1 MSEEN
6 GGKDPM
12 PAPPSFI
19 PSAGRKKTESQPHK
33 STIPSQSGSPSIPSF
48 SPAAQPARS
57 SAPHAGRRTAQ
68 PSSVTPSGSSAP
80 QSFRPAANSTSR
92 PRKSASSSPASFA
105 PASAPN
111 NHRASQQ
118 VRGSSS
124 IPTGM
129 PRTTRQNTPRQ
140 PLSGNSTTGFQST
153 AKAVLPTESD
163 IWGGSFSR
171 FPCCDSRL
179 GTVDILRMELG
190 GWTAQQTVLV
200 DEQSRYRWRKL
211 ADPRFRRTR
220 RHRW

>member
-57 SAPHAGRRTAQ
+57 SAPHASRRTAQ

-118 VRGSSS
+118 VEDPPPYPLACHEQRD
-124 IPTGM
+124 
-129 PRTTRQNTPRQ
+129 RTCPDNLCPAIAQQDSN
-140 PLSGNSTTGFQST
+140 PLRKPCS
-153 AKAVLPTESD
+153 PTEND

-171 FPCCDSRL
+171 FSL
-179 GTVDILRMELG
+179 L
-190 GWTAQQTVLV
+190 
-200 DEQSRYRWRKL
+200 
-211 ADPRFRRTR
+211 
-220 RHRW
+220 

>member
-48 SPAAQPARS
+48 SPAAQPVRS
-57 SAPHAGRRTAQ
+57 SAPHASRRTAQ

-92 PRKSASSSPASFA
+92 PRKSHHRLLHRLLLLQLRTITVRLSRYEDPPPYPLACHEQRDRTCPDNLCPAIA
-105 PASAPN
+105 
-111 NHRASQQ
+111 QQ
-118 VRGSSS
+118 DS
-124 IPTGM
+124 
-129 PRTTRQNTPRQ
+129 N
-140 PLSGNSTTGFQST
+140 PLRKPCS
-153 AKAVLPTESD
+153 PTEND

-171 FPCCDSRL
+171 FSL
-179 GTVDILRMELG
+179 L
-190 GWTAQQTVLV
+190 
-200 DEQSRYRWRKL
+200 
-211 ADPRFRRTR
+211 
-220 RHRW
+220 

>member
-1 MSEEN
+1 MKRTAARTPCPHHRASSRLQDGRRRN
-6 GGKDPM
+6 HSLTNPQFLLN
-12 PAPPSFI
+12 PALRQFRVFRLPH
-19 PSAGRKKTESQPHK
+19 SQR
-33 STIPSQSGSPSIPSF
+33 
-48 SPAAQPARS
+48 AQVPARQQAY
-57 SAPHAGRRTAQ
+57 SATIIRNSIRFQRSTEF
-68 PSSVTPSGSSAP
+68 PSC
-80 QSFRPAANSTSR
+80 RNSTSR

-171 FPCCDSRL
+171 FSL
-179 GTVDILRMELG
+179 L
-190 GWTAQQTVLV
+190 
-200 DEQSRYRWRKL
+200 
-211 ADPRFRRTR
+211 
-220 RHRW
+220 

>member
-57 SAPHAGRRTAQ
+57 SAPHASRRTAQ

-124 IPTGM
+124 YPLACHEQRD
-129 PRTTRQNTPRQ
+129 RTRPDNLCPAIAQQDTN
-140 PLSGNSTTGFQST
+140 PLRKPCS
-153 AKAVLPTESD
+153 PTEND

-171 FPCCDSRL
+171 FSL
-179 GTVDILRMELG
+179 L
-190 GWTAQQTVLV
+190 
-200 DEQSRYRWRKL
+200 
-211 ADPRFRRTR
+211 
-220 RHRW
+220 

>member
-1 MSEEN
+1 MKRTAARTPCPHHRASSRLQDGRRRN
-6 GGKDPM
+6 HSLTSPQFLLN
-12 PAPPSFI
+12 PALRQFRVFACRTA
-19 PSAGRKKTESQPHK
+19 SALKC
-33 STIPSQSGSPSIPSF
+33 
-48 SPAAQPARS
+48 
-57 SAPHAGRRTAQ
+57 PHAGRRTAQ

-171 FPCCDSRL
+171 FSL
-179 GTVDILRMELG
+179 L
-190 GWTAQQTVLV
+190 
-200 DEQSRYRWRKL
+200 
-211 ADPRFRRTR
+211 
-220 RHRW
+220 